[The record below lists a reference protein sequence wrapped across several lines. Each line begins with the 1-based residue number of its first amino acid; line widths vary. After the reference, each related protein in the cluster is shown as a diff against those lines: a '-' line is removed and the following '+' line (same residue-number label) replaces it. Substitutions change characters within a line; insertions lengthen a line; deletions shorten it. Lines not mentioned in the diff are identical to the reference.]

1 MHVLNTNTQSPVRSA
16 PDTTSP
22 QQARRSSS
30 RSTTTGMITA
40 VTLALAV
47 TLTGCSSGSDAA
59 PSPGT
64 GTENNGV
71 TPQKFDPNAGLKNGS
86 ELKTALITKKD
97 IPAGFKVQPDLTR
110 DSAEGFGPKG
120 KNATPTKASC
130 KHLNTNV
137 WINGAG
143 IDSAAFAQ
151 TSFKNSDGLEID
163 AEIDAYHDTD
173 AAKVMDNLDKLF
185 KVCAAY
191 KTVTPGAGK
200 STVKVTHKPGP
211 KAGDASTK
219 AVLTSPVWQ
228 DGSTLIAVQV
238 DTSVITVL
246 YSSTKA
252 AAAKN
257 AAKYAET
264 MAKRLAEK
272 A

>member
-1 MHVLNTNTQSPVRSA
+1 
-16 PDTTSP
+16 
-22 QQARRSSS
+22 
-30 RSTTTGMITA
+30 MITA
-40 VTLALAV
+40 VTVALAV
-47 TLTGCSSGSDAA
+47 ALTGCSSGSDAA
-59 PSPGT
+59 PSGPDT
-64 GTENNGV
+64 GTQTDAPSPE
-71 TPQKFDPNAGLKNGS
+71 KFDPNAGLKNGS

-120 KNATPTKASC
+120 SNATPTKASC

-151 TSFKNSDGLEID
+151 TSFKDSYGLEID
-163 AEIDAYHDTD
+163 AEIDAYRGTD
-173 AAKVMDNLDKLF
+173 ATKVMDNLDKLF
-185 KVCAAY
+185 KVCASY
-191 KTVTPGAGK
+191 KTITPGAGK
-200 STVKVTHKPGP
+200 STVKVTRKAGP

-238 DTSVITVL
+238 DKSVITVL

-264 MAKRLAEK
+264 MAKRLAEQG
-272 A
+272 